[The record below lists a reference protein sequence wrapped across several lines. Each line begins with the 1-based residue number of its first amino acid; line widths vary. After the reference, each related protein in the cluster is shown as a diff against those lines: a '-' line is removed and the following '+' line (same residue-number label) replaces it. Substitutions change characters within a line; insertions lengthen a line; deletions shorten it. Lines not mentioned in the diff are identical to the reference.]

1 MADPRLARPS
11 WRGRT
16 NVDALTIA
24 CIEHAE
30 QIVRDERPAIAHDFY
45 VTQGSYQSGGGDVN
59 SAGTHDLGGV
69 VDLRWC
75 GHDFCIEALRRA
87 GMTATWHR
95 TPAQGPWPHH
105 IHAVVRDH
113 PRQADSAKRQTAS
126 VLRGGNGLAYE
137 RPDDGPQLRP
147 YPMPVWPW
155 PQEDDMPTPEE
166 TRKIV
171 REEIDRA
178 VPEIAE
184 KVAQAVLGADV
195 ISRLDVSVR
204 QALRDVVD
212 KPAART
218 NRKEK

>member
-30 QIVRDERPAIAHDFY
+30 QIVRDERPAIAHVFY

-95 TPAQGPWPHH
+95 TPEQGPWPHH
-105 IHAVVRDH
+105 VHAVVRDH
-113 PRQADSAKRQTAS
+113 PYQADSAKRQTAS

-155 PQEDDMPTPEE
+155 PQEDDMPSPEE
-166 TRKIV
+166 TKRIV
-171 REEIDRA
+171 DQAIAEA
-178 VPEIAE
+178 VPDIAAATVE
-184 KVAQAVLGADV
+184 ALMEFEVIPRKDIDV
-195 ISRLDVSVR
+195 
-204 QALRDVVD
+204 RDVLRHGSA
-212 KPAART
+212 KKAA
-218 NRKEK
+218 KADEEK